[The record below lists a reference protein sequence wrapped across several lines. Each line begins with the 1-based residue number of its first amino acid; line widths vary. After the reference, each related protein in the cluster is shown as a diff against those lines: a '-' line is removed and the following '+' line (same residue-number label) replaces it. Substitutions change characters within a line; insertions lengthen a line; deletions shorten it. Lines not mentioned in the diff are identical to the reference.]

1 MTANHHLD
9 ACTRFGHAADGRGVV
24 VGDVVTRSTTVAAAV
39 EFGRGGDAGVNGEC
53 GGCAGRSIARFVG
66 GGDGWGVGA
75 RRQCCRSD
83 APCAIGRRSG
93 GEGLTAHH
101 DAHSRARLCRATDG
115 RGGAVGGVVT
125 HQTAVTTAG
134 QGACRCWCYDRVD
147 GNAGAYCGGAIAC
160 GICNSN
166 NRRVVSVSQC
176 CCWCDTPS
184 AISRRCSSQGLPSDH
199 NTYCGSR
206 FCRAVE
212 GRCGVVGNVVAGRT
226 AVATNVQANCG
237 RW

>member
-75 RRQCCRSD
+75 RRQCCRRN
-83 APCAIGRRSG
+83 APSTIRRRSG
-93 GEGLTAHH
+93 GEGLTAHDH
-101 DAHSRARLCRATDG
+101 FDRRSRFGRATDG

-134 QGACRCWCYDRVD
+134 QGACRCWCYGSVD
-147 GNAGAYCGGAIAC
+147 GHGATNGCGGVARFIGRGDYWRVAAC
-160 GICNSN
+160 WQCRRGNAPCTRGGIGCGG
-166 NRRVVSVSQC
+166 
-176 CCWCDTPS
+176 
-184 AISRRCSSQGLPSDH
+184 QGLTTHHDFDAR
-199 NTYCGSR
+199 TRFGCAAKGRGGDFGDVVCG
-206 FCRAVE
+206 
-212 GRCGVVGNVVAGRT
+212 
-226 AVATNVQANCG
+226 
-237 RW
+237 